1 MSQCNLFWISIFS
14 ITLSCGGEDETSLN
28 QFHLKHDIK
37 EVISIDSEEQ
47 SISNHLLTEIKNSSE
62 VFNGSLS
69 IIDTLFLPIHGSVQD
84 GFALM
89 SKFETEI
96 NTELK
101 TYVFDR
107 NSKGELILKNSFS
120 GVLLGKDSLV
130 MDYPRIMLRFVERFG
145 NNSDLYTYN
154 CWFGF
159 DIDYDKYVFEQCVS
173 INKTYDHRSKSL
185 DVYVSEVESIEDQII
200 VNNEVLSVLEENNF
214 LN

>member
-1 MSQCNLFWISIFS
+1 MNQRNLFWISIFS
-14 ITLSCGGEDETSLN
+14 ITLSCGGENNASSN
-28 QFHLKHDIK
+28 KFHLKQDIK
-37 EVISIDSEEQ
+37 EVTSTDSEEQ
-47 SISNHLLTEIKNSSE
+47 PISNRLLTEIKNSSE
-62 VFNGSLS
+62 AFNGSLN

-107 NSKGELILKNSFS
+107 NSKGELIQKNSFS
-120 GVLLGKDSLV
+120 GVLLGKDTLV
-130 MDYPRIMLRFVERFG
+130 IDYPRIMLRFVERFG
-145 NNSDLYTYN
+145 YNSDLYTYN

-159 DIDYDKYVFEQCVS
+159 DIDYDKYVFEKCVS

-200 VNNEVLSVLEENNF
+200 VNNEVFSVLEENNF